1 MENHIVPLGMII
13 GEKGD
18 YQINIEEF
26 ENFSRRCNLVHS

>member
-1 MENHIVPLGMII
+1 MENRIVPLGMII

-26 ENFSRRCNLVHS
+26 ERIFKKM